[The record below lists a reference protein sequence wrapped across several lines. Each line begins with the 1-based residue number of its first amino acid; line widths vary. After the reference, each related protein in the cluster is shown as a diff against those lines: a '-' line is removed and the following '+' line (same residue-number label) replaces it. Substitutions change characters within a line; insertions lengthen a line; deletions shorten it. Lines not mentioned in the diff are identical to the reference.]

1 LLKDKESKKQEGI
14 WIVSVWTEET
24 IKPK

>member
-1 LLKDKESKKQEGI
+1 LLKEKESKKQEGI
-14 WIVSVWTEET
+14 WIVRTEET